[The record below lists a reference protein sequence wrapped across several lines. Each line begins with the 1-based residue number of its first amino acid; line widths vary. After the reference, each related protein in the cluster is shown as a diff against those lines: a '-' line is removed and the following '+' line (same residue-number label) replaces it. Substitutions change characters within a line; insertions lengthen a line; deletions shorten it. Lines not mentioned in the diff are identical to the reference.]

1 MNEFKGLSHTQ
12 AEALMMQPD
21 IGHNNPPE
29 VLELAVTVIDDI
41 SGCIADIPVVEDE
54 QAAREMKVQ
63 IDRAKLCVK
72 DLEAEQEVKSKPL
85 RDHLETIRADY
96 RPKRR
101 MLGDLLDEMLA
112 RVEVFVH
119 AERRRREQ
127 AAALLVAQA
136 HEARR
141 KAEEAERIE
150 LEQLDNA
157 SKGEVG
163 VDVAQII
170 AEADDAF
177 EAYEK
182 AERQA
187 VRAEKDTRVK
197 IGGGFSR
204 AIGTRKKET
213 LSIPDV
219 RYATAALN
227 EMGLTPDIHEAML
240 KSARAYRTVQGKL
253 PEGVISKVEEHL

>member
-1 MNEFKGLSHTQ
+1 MSGDGDMSEV
-12 AEALMMQPD
+12 
-21 IGHNNPPE
+21 GHNNPPE
-29 VLELAVTVIDDI
+29 VLELASEVIDLI
-41 SGCIADIPVVEDE
+41 SAHMADYPVVEREDD
-54 QAAREMKVQ
+54 ARLMKAY

-72 DLEAEQEVKSKPL
+72 DLEVEQEVKSKPL
-85 RDHLETIRADY
+85 RDHLETIRSDY

-101 MLGDLLDEMLA
+101 MLGDLLDEMVA
-112 RVEVFVH
+112 RVQIFVK
-119 AERRRREQ
+119 AEQHRREQ

-141 KAEEAERIE
+141 NAEAAERIE
-150 LEQLDNA
+150 AEQLDNA
-157 SKGEVG
+157 SKGEYG
-163 VDVAQII
+163 VDVAQVI

-204 AIGTRKKET
+204 AIGMRKKET
-213 LSIPDV
+213 LSVPDV

-227 EMGLTPDIHEAML
+227 EMGLTHDIHEAIL
-240 KSARAYRTVQGKL
+240 KSARAYRTVHGKL